1 MGKERPGVLTSAVE
15 DYLERLS
22 HYAPVEL
29 LALPQASGR
38 KLSAPEARRIEER
51 RILDKVKPREWL
63 IALDQGG
70 QMLSSAELA
79 RFVEQA
85 QSQSRD
91 LLFAIGGDQGLGPAV
106 IGAARLIFSLSRL
119 TLPHRLARLVLIEQ
133 LYRAFTLLRGE
144 PYHK

>member
-1 MGKERPGVLTSAVE
+1 VGRDRPGVFASAIE
-15 DYLERLS
+15 DYLDRLS
-22 HYAPVEL
+22 HYARLES
-29 LALPQASGR
+29 LAVPQASGS
-38 KLSAPEARRIEER
+38 KLSADEARRIEGR

-63 IALDQGG
+63 IALDPGG
-70 QMLSSAELA
+70 QMLTSAELA

-91 LLFAIGGDQGLGPAV
+91 LLFAIGGDQGLDPEV
-106 IGAARLIFSLSRL
+106 TGAAHLLLSLSRL

-133 LYRAFTLLRGE
+133 LYRAFTVLRGE